1 MPDEEGREEIFKVHT
16 RHMKLADD
24 VDAHA
29 IAKDTHGYVGA
40 DMSQLTMEAA
50 LQCIRESVGALD
62 LDAEELD
69 SAVLDSMAVTAAH
82 FAHALKIC
90 HPSSLRE
97 MVVQVP
103 NTSWDTIGSLEDVK
117 MELQELVQ

>member
-1 MPDEEGREEIFKVHT
+1 M
-16 RHMKLADD
+16 
-24 VDAHA
+24 
-29 IAKDTHGYVGA
+29 
-40 DMSQLTMEAA
+40 
-50 LQCIRESVGALD
+50 D

-103 NTSWDTIGSLEDVK
+103 NTSWDTIGGLEDVK